1 MFSRLVPRLA
11 TRALIPSTVIARP
24 MLVTPMLMRQYSVKS
39 KDEISQKLI
48 EVVKN
53 FVKGES
59 SQNITADSKFHK
71 DLGLDSLDTVE
82 LIVSIEEEFD
92 TEIPDDVA
100 DRLTS
105 IRETIDYLASKN
117 N

>member
-1 MFSRLVPRLA
+1 MFSRIVPRVALT
-11 TRALIPSTVIARP
+11 TRVASRSCRP
-24 MLVTPMLMRQYSVKS
+24 MVMNPLRMYSARSRDDISSQLVN
-39 KDEISQKLI
+39 
-48 EVVKN
+48 VVKN
-53 FVKGES
+53 FVKAEDS
-59 SQNITADSKFHK
+59 SKITADAKFHK

-105 IRETIDYLASKN
+105 LQDTIEYLYSQQEK
-117 N
+117 

>member
-1 MFSRLVPRLA
+1 MFSRIIPRVALSGA
-11 TRALIPSTVIARP
+11 SRAVCRP
-24 MLVTPMLMRQYSVKS
+24 TMMRPVMRMYSVKS
-39 KDEISQKLI
+39 KDDISAQLI
-48 EVVKN
+48 NIVKN
-53 FVKGES
+53 FVKADES
-59 SQNITADSKFHK
+59 TKVTADAKFHK

-105 IRETIDYLASKN
+105 LKDTVEYLYSQQEK
-117 N
+117 

>member
-1 MFSRLVPRLA
+1 MFPRILPRVAMSGLSRSLY
-11 TRALIPSTVIARP
+11 RP
-24 MLVTPMLMRQYSVKS
+24 MMVKPVMRLYSIKS
-39 KDEISQKLI
+39 KDAISTQLI
-48 EVVKN
+48 NVVKT
-53 FVKGES
+53 FVKS
-59 SQNITADSKFHK
+59 DDTDKVTADAKFHK

-105 IRETIDYLASKN
+105 LKDTIDYLYSQQTK
-117 N
+117 